1 MHRTTVQKGGIPM
14 KHTRKRI
21 LSILSAAAMAFC
33 SLPQNMPLL
42 LRPTMTAAAGAPA
55 NPVSEFE
62 YTNIGDGIQ
71 IKKWNGSGE
80 TVVVP
85 SEINGLPVDEISGSA
100 FKNQTLLTK
109 IIIPDSVE
117 AIGQNAFYGCLSLTD
132 INIPD
137 GVTSIEFRAFSNC
150 SALKTL
156 TIPESV
162 TSIGRYAFANSGL
175 TSVTLPQGLTAL
187 GEYAFQSC
195 SDLKSIVISDGVAEI
210 SDNAFYDCRRLK
222 SVTLPKN
229 LKRIGIYAFAHCGSL
244 NSITLPDGTERI
256 DSSAFQNSG
265 LTEITIPASVTD
277 IGGDSFGGCSISLII
292 KGYTGSYAEKYANRA
307 DIPFEAIAETTV
319 ETTTQMTTTTMTTST
334 TAIQTTTVTT
344 TTEETI
350 TTTSTEDS
358 ILRDGPYEYTINE
371 DGFVT
376 IEHYSGKEIEVSFPA
391 EINGHPVKYIGSDDI
406 IFSTSLMQFEITSV
420 VIPDGVIG
428 IGDFAFASCESLAKI
443 SIPESVVRI
452 GGNAFFRTPWLAAQQ
467 EEKTLVIVNHNL
479 IDGTTASGNVSVP
492 NDVRFIAGKAFNY
505 NSDLTAIT
513 IPESVT
519 EIGDDAFW
527 NCKQLQT
534 ISLSEGQEHIG
545 DTAFAMCYSLKKI
558 NIPKSVTS
566 IGEYILNE
574 CPEAIIYVT
583 DGTYGAEYVK
593 AHGYRYTSAAQP
605 VDSSECG
612 AEGDNLTWILDIDG
626 NLTITGS
633 GVMINW
639 TSPAKIPWKQYQDE
653 IRQIKLDH
661 GVTSI
666 GIGAFS
672 NCSALSAVSL
682 PDSLCTIGMS
692 AFANCTSLKEITIPA
707 TVAEIGDYA
716 FDGCKDLTIEG
727 YKNSAAEKYAAKNS
741 IAFEVIVETTTNT
754 TTTTSTTPKPTT
766 TTTTSS
772 TKPTNTTTTTSTTK
786 LTTTTTTITLTT
798 RPTTTV
804 TTSTT
809 AKPTT
814 TFTTVMTT
822 TITTTV
828 TQIHVDYAPKVTW
841 NDSPMH
847 VGETRRLHVEDP
859 YLRTTVKSAGINCTA
874 DVFKYEFDAEKSDL
888 VLTATAPC
896 EKQSFTVSAE
906 NCAFTTQ
913 LFLTILLAES
923 TETLTGDI
931 NGDGTVSVED
941 AQLALLAYVQT
952 MAGLESGL
960 TEQQALAADINGD
973 HTVSV
978 EDAQIILIY
987 YVSNTLS
994 SQNVTWDELL
1004 GKKTQALPRLI
1015 KKLNIPLN
1023 LK

>member
-1 MHRTTVQKGGIPM
+1 M
-14 KHTRKRI
+14 KRTRKRI
-21 LSILSAAAMAFC
+21 LSIFAAAALSVC
-33 SLPQNMPLL
+33 PLPQSSPLL
-42 LRPTMTAAAGAPA
+42 LRSALTVNAEDMA
-55 NPVSEFE
+55 NPASEFT
-62 YTNIGDGIQ
+62 YTNIGNGIQ
-71 IKKWNGSGE
+71 ITGWNGSGE
-80 TVVVP
+80 TVVIP

-109 IIIPDSVE
+109 TIIPDSVK

-137 GVTSIEFRAFSNC
+137 GVTKIAYNTFAKC
-150 SALKTL
+150 GALKSV

-162 TSIGRYAFANSGL
+162 TSIGKRAFDGTAL
-175 TSVTLPQGLTAL
+175 TTVTLPEHLTEI
-187 GEYAFQSC
+187 GEYAFNTC
-195 SDLKSIVISDGVAEI
+195 YDLRSIVIPDGVAEI

-265 LTEITIPASVTD
+265 LTEITIPASVTV
-277 IGGDSFGGCSISLII
+277 IGGDSFGGCSISLTI

-319 ETTTQMTTTTMTTST
+319 ETTTQTTTTTMTTST
-334 TAIQTTTVTT
+334 TAIQTTT
-344 TTEETI
+344 EETV

-406 IFSTSLMQFEITSV
+406 IFSTSLMQFEITSI

-428 IGDFAFASCESLAKI
+428 IGDFAFASCESLAEI
-443 SIPESVVRI
+443 SIPETVVKI

-467 EEKTLVIVNHNL
+467 EEKPIVIVNHNL
-479 IDGTTASGNVSVP
+479 IDGTTASGNVTVP
-492 NDVRFIAGKAFNY
+492 NDVRFIAGKAFHY
-505 NSDLTAIT
+505 SDLTSIT

-534 ISLSEGQEHIG
+534 ISLSEGLEHIG
-545 DTAFAMCYSLKKI
+545 DTAFAMCYALKKI

-593 AHGYRYTSAAQP
+593 AHSYRYTSAAQP

-612 AEGDNLTWILDIDG
+612 AEGDNLTWILDIEG

-633 GVMINW
+633 GLMMNW

-666 GIGAFS
+666 GTGAFS
-672 NCSALSAVSL
+672 YCSALSAVSL

-707 TVAEIGDYA
+707 TVTEIGDYA
-716 FDGCKDLTIEG
+716 FDGCKDLTIKG

-772 TKPTNTTTTTSTTK
+772 RKPTTTTTTTSTTK

-804 TTSTT
+804 TTSTM

-841 NDSPMH
+841 DDSPMH

-913 LFLTILLAES
+913 LFLTILPAES

-952 MAGLESGL
+952 MAGLKSGL